1 MRSLEW
7 RSLLS
12 KPRNEER
19 DSSPLIVSHIAG
31 HDRQAMLERG
41 GRDDQIRL

>member
-12 KPRNEER
+12 KPRIEER